1 MMHQNFTYKNS
12 IATVIIAAIAWFAV
26 IMQFLISVPEYM
38 QKGETLAGSI
48 VHLASYFTI
57 LTNILVA
64 VSLTS
69 VLLFPETFIGRFF
82 SKISSAT
89 AIAVYITI
97 VALVYNLVLRPFW
110 SAKGAFKT
118 NDELLHVVVPALYL
132 LNWLFFL
139 PKKGLVW
146 KQLPNWLIFPLC
158 YLFYVII
165 RGALTGFY
173 PYFFVDVKR
182 FGYAAV
188 ALNAFVLLIVF
199 AVFCAMFISIGRKMI
214 SKKPVS

>member
-1 MMHQNFTYKNS
+1 MIHQNYTYKNS
-12 IATVIIAAIAWFAV
+12 IATAIIAAVAWFAV

-69 VLLFPETFIGRFF
+69 VLLFPKTFVGRFF
-82 SKISSAT
+82 AKISSAT

-97 VALVYNLVLRPFW
+97 VCLVYNLVLRPFW
-110 SAKGAFKT
+110 SAKGIFKT

-132 LNWLFFL
+132 LNWFFFL

-146 KQLPNWLIFPLC
+146 RALPYWLIFPLC

-165 RGALTGFY
+165 RGTFTGFY
-173 PYFFVDVKR
+173 PYFFVDVKT
-182 FGYAAV
+182 FGYATV

-199 AVFCAMFISIGRKMI
+199 ALFCALFIWLGRKMI
-214 SKKPVS
+214 SRKPFS